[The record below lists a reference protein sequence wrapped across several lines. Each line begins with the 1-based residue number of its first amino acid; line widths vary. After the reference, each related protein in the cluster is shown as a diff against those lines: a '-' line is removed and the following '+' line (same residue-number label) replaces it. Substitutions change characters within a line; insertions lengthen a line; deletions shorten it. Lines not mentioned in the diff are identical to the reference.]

1 MSNTNIQ
8 EIRIL
13 QHNCARP
20 TNTMISC
27 LEYALRKKIDIIC
40 MQKPWID
47 ENQITISHPA
57 YNKIMPDQDE
67 NRHRQRVMTFVSKLF
82 EFSVT
87 PRSNICT
94 DTDVQIL
101 NIIGT
106 NIEDLTIYNI
116 YSEKIQKSNSND
128 YTIERVV
135 TSIELAKNSIVC
147 EDFNAHHQWWNSRIT
162 SSIRAKFLIDW
173 LNKFNCELINIPDE
187 YTFTRGNSS
196 SIIDLTF
203 ATSDLASKIANW

>member
-1 MSNTNIQ
+1 
-8 EIRIL
+8 
-13 QHNCARP
+13 
-20 TNTMISC
+20 
-27 LEYALRKKIDIIC
+27 
-40 MQKPWID
+40 
-47 ENQITISHPA
+47 
-57 YNKIMPDQDE
+57 MPDQDE

-147 EDFNAHHQWWNSRIT
+147 EDFNAHHQ
-162 SSIRAKFLIDW
+162 
-173 LNKFNCELINIPDE
+173 
-187 YTFTRGNSS
+187 
-196 SIIDLTF
+196 
-203 ATSDLASKIANW
+203 

>member
-1 MSNTNIQ
+1 
-8 EIRIL
+8 
-13 QHNCARP
+13 
-20 TNTMISC
+20 
-27 LEYALRKKIDIIC
+27 
-40 MQKPWID
+40 
-47 ENQITISHPA
+47 
-57 YNKIMPDQDE
+57 
-67 NRHRQRVMTFVSKLF
+67 
-82 EFSVT
+82 
-87 PRSNICT
+87 
-94 DTDVQIL
+94 
-101 NIIGT
+101 
-106 NIEDLTIYNI
+106 
-116 YSEKIQKSNSND
+116 
-128 YTIERVV
+128 V